1 MVIAASVS
9 TSLDEFHQGNARIDI
24 RNGQSR
30 LIVTLKNRGGEVAF
44 TQHPRALR
52 VRLHKRSEIEGPLID
67 EREIDEEYLVFGV
80 LTFDRPEIRTL
91 GDPDVCD
98 HLFDLDWMDR
108 EVTIWAHRTDV
119 YKTISRRV
127 QNWIAFHIPETGNQN
142 NAGGRGAHRS

>member
-1 MVIAASVS
+1 MSTIEAVPES
-9 TSLDEFHQGNARIDI
+9 TSARGHHILSVRYKSTVAQWPSPGTPVHQAYDSTSGVKSA
-24 RNGQSR
+24 
-30 LIVTLKNRGGEVAF
+30 A
-44 TQHPRALR
+44 
-52 VRLHKRSEIEGPLID
+52 PLID
-67 EREIDEEYLVFGV
+67 DREINEEYLVFRV

-119 YKTISRRV
+119 WKTISRRV

-142 NAGGRGAHRS
+142 NAGGRGAHQP